1 MIERNDYLK
10 MLIERKRNGMVK
22 VITGL
27 RRCGKSY
34 LLFEIYRKYLLSSG
48 VKEDEIVALALDDDE
63 NAMCRNP
70 LRLGEYLREMV
81 SDVISSSV
89 GSLTN
94 PSKIADTFKSVKK
107 QNITDDT
114 VAKYLDYFTDAFLIA
129 KAKRYDIKG
138 RKYIGSPLK
147 YYYTDVGL
155 RNVRLNFRQTEENHI
170 MENIIYNE
178 LVRRGLSVDSQ
189 SNLNVK
195 SKIETLLSK
204 RPEQRGCFMEYLSI
218 SLSGEQLERI
228 FSGKKTLI
236 FSRMLPVY
244 FAPFLLLLYTSVEGA
259 DLKEASPVGLCLCE
273 KVVRFP
279 YEDLSYPDARYD
291 GDPTV
296 VDCGYGYYISYAE
309 EVKSCLSYE
318 EICKLGAGETLY
330 ALYIKESV
338 RFHHEQAS

>member
-1 MIERNDYLK
+1 
-10 MLIERKRNGMVK
+10 
-22 VITGL
+22 
-27 RRCGKSY
+27 
-34 LLFEIYRKYLLSSG
+34 
-48 VKEDEIVALALDDDE
+48 
-63 NAMCRNP
+63 
-70 LRLGEYLREMV
+70 
-81 SDVISSSV
+81 
-89 GSLTN
+89 
-94 PSKIADTFKSVKK
+94 
-107 QNITDDT
+107 
-114 VAKYLDYFTDAFLIA
+114 
-129 KAKRYDIKG
+129 
-138 RKYIGSPLK
+138 
-147 YYYTDVGL
+147 
-155 RNVRLNFRQTEENHI
+155 
-170 MENIIYNE
+170 
-178 LVRRGLSVDSQ
+178 
-189 SNLNVK
+189 
-195 SKIETLLSK
+195 
-204 RPEQRGCFMEYLSI
+204 MEYLSI